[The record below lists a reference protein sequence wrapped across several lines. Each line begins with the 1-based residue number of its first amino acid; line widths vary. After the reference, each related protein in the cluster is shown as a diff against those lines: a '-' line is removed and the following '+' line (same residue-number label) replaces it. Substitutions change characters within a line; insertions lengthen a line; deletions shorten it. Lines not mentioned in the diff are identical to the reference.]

1 MYSVLVRLAACDQV
15 QTLNSLISILLPPEV
30 FIEVRAYIVRACVIN
45 ILVGIRASTLSKQ
58 TNKQTPINHHT

>member
-15 QTLNSLISILLPPEV
+15 QTLNSLKSILLLRRYLLR
-30 FIEVRAYIVRACVIN
+30 VRAYIVRACVIN